1 MHGFRRETEVPTIP
15 ELILTT
21 PLGGTVHTYPITG
34 GKTTFVRHLA
44 CYLGSCRFCNDLEE
58 ATDHLK
64 QVEPISEIQ
73 FRKQSIGIY
82 LEILHG
88 KCMTKRRDRI

>member
-1 MHGFRRETEVPTIP
+1 MHSFRRETTVPTIP

-58 ATDHLK
+58 ATNHLK
-64 QVEPISEIQ
+64 KVEPIE
-73 FRKQSIGIY
+73 
-82 LEILHG
+82 EN
-88 KCMTKRRDRI
+88 